1 MPKHRKYQTSS
12 IYGHTEY
19 IYMFLQGLDEN
30 AVTYCP
36 LSTEGED
43 VLMGLCL
50 GRLDVKPVDTRYKSP
65 MKLLI

>member
-1 MPKHRKYQTSS
+1 
-12 IYGHTEY
+12 
-19 IYMFLQGLDEN
+19 MFLQGLDEN
-30 AVTYCP
+30 AVEYCP

-65 MKLLI
+65 MKLLIKGLFHLF